1 MTELEGGIYHMNELR
16 YRKYLVRE
24 ETEPEGF
31 LLDEME
37 AKAII
42 TLVLVVFI
50 VGAAIWI
57 NTRNRKNKQRGRL
70 KSRPFPFSEARNITL
85 ENHSEYGQSCTR
97 KRQGSQAQAYREYAR
112 ELPGDLRDHHLA
124 GVVFRV

>member
-57 NTRNRKNKQRGRL
+57 NTRNRKKTKGAAE
-70 KSRPFPFSEARNITL
+70 KSPFSIFGGKKYNT
-85 ENHSEYGQSCTR
+85 
-97 KRQGSQAQAYREYAR
+97 
-112 ELPGDLRDHHLA
+112 
-124 GVVFRV
+124 